1 MFKNLFRKA
10 QRHSFIWREEDGDL
24 VVTLEQAG
32 SSFPTSQWPTL
43 RPDSTGTIS
52 SLLSAQSDNGEA
64 LPDIQLNDAHLRLTP
79 QAVASLSAS
88 SAATLGLPSTTP
100 LALDLRA
107 RNRIDEDAF
116 RLSVRW
122 VRPGGQPVRAEL
134 RGAILLTDS
143 GPRRVPEPL
152 WSLHNAAD
160 PLTRPLDKSDRFEA
174 LARLREHWPEDP
186 QLAVESEAYLKDL
199 RVHYAASLS
208 LKLKT
213 LTPDRT
219 EFDPVLFSARTVSE
233 AGENGEAIDEEADS
247 ILAPSAQKLFANDRF
262 RRDGQARPVY
272 VLQNGEYLFIDPAL
286 RPALDV
292 VRRLQDAPEAQRRS
306 FILNPRKVMRESLG
320 QEKADEID
328 LENLFIDTEQFS
340 ARVSGVDIW
349 RAPVLPWI
357 IPSQKNKWIPEQ
369 FGLRIGEDYFA
380 LPAKNIAEV
389 TRRVEKAAENSQPDV
404 DVEGLL
410 EPAQEDGPPPP
421 ARLPVNDQSRAALAS
436 LAPFSESHNRN
447 NDLEPEAKDSQWDA
461 ATQGKLFLVV
471 HDNFE
476 EVEYAPLGLTE
487 SLDEAPAEPI
497 NTPALLQSTL
507 KSHQIEGLTWL
518 AHSSIAGRP
527 GALLA
532 DDMGLGKTI
541 QAIAFMALL
550 QSEAAAGRR
559 PRAPFL
565 IVAPTGLL
573 GTWRTEIEKHL
584 RDPQLGQLVPA
595 FGGNLKLLRDE
606 DSFGSRDIETGKA
619 SLDAANWRDAG
630 VVLTTY
636 ETLRDY
642 HFSFARTR
650 FGLII
655 YDEIQKL
662 KNPGSQMTRA
672 AKALNADFTL
682 GLTGTPVE
690 NRLQDLWSIMD
701 VVAPGFLGASRD
713 FEKRHPSDNIEA
725 LARLKAQLT
734 DPIKGRPPY
743 MLRRM
748 KGEVLDG
755 MPTKTV
761 HPLEMDM
768 PPAQANAYRDLVIRA
783 AAAGAAGTLGK
794 GGMLTTLANMRG
806 VSLHP
811 IDPRQAPDDLGAYAQ
826 DSARLAQTLAI
837 LENISRANE
846 KALIFVED
854 LAMQER
860 LAGLIGDR
868 FNLARRPTRIN
879 GGVPGHKRQALVE
892 AFQARPGIFDV
903 MILSP
908 KAGGVGL
915 TLTAANHVI
924 HLSRWWNPAVEDQA
938 TDRVFRIGQTKDVH
952 VYLPMAVHPDPDL
965 AASSFDLRLN
975 ALMERKRKLTRDLFF
990 PPDASDGELGDLFR
1004 EVSLERE
1011 IEPENSS
1018 ISAEPSTDDA
1028 CKFEASTGS
1037 AAPPRDPVKPEPRE
1051 PIKAVE
1057 TVESVDA
1064 LEPVEPS
1071 GNTSNEL
1078 PELEQKADSL
1088 ETVQESADRRV
1099 LSLSKAIADAQIKL
1113 WRRGPGEP
1121 RPTDEILALFSGL
1134 HITKVAIRDPY
1145 ALASYSAR
1153 SSQIEFL
1160 QALKSSARALE
1171 SVLIEYAPEAEGD
1184 LDDVT
1189 SRREFGS
1196 GYASSFGSS
1205 PPKLLLVRRSKR
1217 SRDDD
1222 FHDRFIEVDIRH
1234 AAGTIKTHQLTIGR
1248 GVEAL
1253 YNDRRQC
1260 TVTYAPPGSA

>member
-1 MFKNLFRKA
+1 MFKNPFRKDD
-10 QRHSFIWREEDGDL
+10 QPSFRWQEEGDDL
-24 VVTLEQAG
+24 VITLNRGAIHI
-32 SSFPTSQWPTL
+32 PTADWANF
-43 RPDSTGTIS
+43 RPDTTGAIS
-52 SLLSAQSDNGEA
+52 SLLSANESEDEA
-64 LPDIQLNDAHLRLTP
+64 KNAVLMTRNHLRLTP
-79 QAVASLSAS
+79 AAVASLNATT
-88 SAATLGLPSTTP
+88 AALLGLPAPTP

-107 RNRIDEDAF
+107 QNRIDQDEF
-116 RLSVRW
+116 RLAVRW
-122 VRPGGQPVRAEL
+122 VRPGGQPVRSQM
-134 RGAILLTDS
+134 RGAILITDS

-152 WSLHNAAD
+152 WSLHAAAE
-160 PLTRPLDKSDRFEA
+160 PLTCALDRSDRFEA

-186 QLAVESEAYLKDL
+186 QLPIESESYLKDL
-199 RVHYAASLS
+199 RVHYAASMS

-219 EFDPVLFSARTVSE
+219 EFDPVLFSARTVADASD
-233 AGENGEAIDEEADS
+233 GGEALDEEADS
-247 ILAPSAQKLFANDRF
+247 ILAPSAQRLFAGDRF
-262 RRDGQARPVY
+262 RREASARPVY
-272 VLQNGEYLFIDPAL
+272 VLKNGEYLFIDPSL

-292 VRRLQDAPEAQRRS
+292 VRKLQDAPEEQRRS
-306 FILNPRKVMRESLG
+306 FILNPRKVMRDVLG
-320 QEKADEID
+320 EEQAEKIG
-328 LENLFIDTEQFS
+328 LEDLFIDTEQFS
-340 ARVSGVDIW
+340 ARVAGVDVW

-357 IPSQKNKWIPEQ
+357 LPSEKNRWIPEQ

-380 LPAKNIAEV
+380 LPARNVAEV
-389 TRRVEKAAENSQPDV
+389 IRRVEDAAQANQPDA
-404 DVEGLL
+404 DVTGLL
-410 EPAQEDGPPPP
+410 EPANEDGPPPP
-421 ARLPVNDQSRAALAS
+421 ARLPVNDQSRKALES
-436 LAPFSESHNRN
+436 LAPFSQ
-447 NDLEPEAKDSQWDA
+447 NDDVSNEVPPVAEGQEWDA
-461 ATQGKLFLVV
+461 ETQGKLFLVV

-476 EVEYAPLGLTE
+476 EVDYAPVGLTHD
-487 SLDEAPAEPI
+487 LDDNPARAIDAPH
-497 NTPALLQSTL
+497 LLQSTL
-507 KSHQIEGLTWL
+507 KSHQVEGLAWL
-518 AHSSIAGRP
+518 AHSTLAGRP

-541 QAIAFMALL
+541 QAIAFMAWL
-550 QSEAAAGRR
+550 QEEAASGRTR
-559 PRAPFL
+559 RAPFL

-584 RDPQLGQLVPA
+584 RGRQLGDLVPA
-595 FGGNLKLLRDE
+595 FGSNLKLLRDE

-619 SLDAANWRDAG
+619 ALDAANWRDAG

-682 GLTGTPVE
+682 GMTGTPVE

-713 FEKRHPSDNIEA
+713 FEKRHPTDNSEA
-725 LARLKAQLT
+725 LAKLKSQLT

-748 KGEVLDG
+748 KGEVLDD

-761 HPLEMDM
+761 HALEMDM
-768 PPAQANAYRDLVIRA
+768 PPMQAGAYRDLVIRA
-783 AAAGAAGTLGK
+783 AAAGAAGNLGK

-811 IDPRQAPDDLGAYAQ
+811 IDPRQAPDDLDTYAA
-826 DSARLAQTLAI
+826 DSARLSQTLSI
-837 LENISRANE
+837 LKNVFDARE

-854 LAMQER
+854 LAMQDR
-860 LAGLIGDR
+860 LASLIEDR
-868 FNLARRPTRIN
+868 FGLGRRPVRIH
-879 GGVPGHKRQALVE
+879 GGVAGHKRQALVDE
-892 AFQARPGIFDV
+892 FQKRPGAFDV

-938 TDRVFRIGQTKDVH
+938 TDRVFRIGQTRDVH

-965 AASSFDLRLN
+965 APSSFDLRLN
-975 ALMERKRKLTRDLFF
+975 ALIERKRKLTRDLFF

-1004 EVSLERE
+1004 EVSLELHVTQEAKDAGASEESAPTVSSLDQTTSSPAPE
-1011 IEPENSS
+1011 IPASDKHLGIN
-1018 ISAEPSTDDA
+1018 
-1028 CKFEASTGS
+1028 EA
-1037 AAPPRDPVKPEPRE
+1037 A
-1051 PIKAVE
+1051 
-1057 TVESVDA
+1057 
-1064 LEPVEPS
+1064 
-1071 GNTSNEL
+1071 
-1078 PELEQKADSL
+1078 QKAAHSPKRS
-1088 ETVQESADRRV
+1088 VQTEAGDTGANLAEEAAKIERRPV
-1099 LSLSKAIADAQIKL
+1099 LSLPNAIADAQIKL

-1121 RPTDEILALFSGL
+1121 RPTDEIVALFAGL
-1134 HITKVAIRDPY
+1134 HISQVAIRDPY
-1145 ALASYSAR
+1145 ALASQTSR
-1153 SSQIEFL
+1153 TSQIEFL
-1160 QALKSSARALE
+1160 QALNHVAVTLDN
-1171 SVLIEYAPEAEGD
+1171 VIIEYAPEVEGD
-1184 LDDVT
+1184 IDEVV

-1196 GYASSFGSS
+1196 SYSKTFGGGG
-1205 PPKLLLVRRSKR
+1205 PRLALVRRSKR

-1234 AAGTIKTHQLTIGR
+1234 AGGAVKRHELTIGR
-1248 GVEAL
+1248 GIEAL
-1253 YNDRRQC
+1253 YNERRQC
-1260 TVTYAPPGSA
+1260 TVTYAPPGA